1 MRLLLSLTNAVGA
14 GRMRQATRELVKAY
28 IHGLDSAAFDDVFEL
43 LAWNQGIGYFSSEIG
58 PSTLFQ
64 AYKTIK
70 QMEKK
75 GNTREEIY
83 EVLKEKFG
91 EKHPDVRVV

>member
-1 MRLLLSLTNAVGA
+1 MPDVT
-14 GRMRQATRELVKAY
+14 Y
-28 IHGLDSAAFDDVFEL
+28 IHGLDSAALDDVFEL
-43 LAWNQGIGYFSSEIG
+43 LAWNQDIGYFSSEIG

-75 GNTREEIY
+75 GNSRAEII
-83 EVLKEKFG
+83 EVLKEKFT
-91 EKHPDVRVV
+91 EKNPDIKLM

>member
-1 MRLLLSLTNAVGA
+1 M
-14 GRMRQATRELVKAY
+14 
-28 IHGLDSAAFDDVFEL
+28 
-43 LAWNQGIGYFSSEIG
+43 NQGIGYFSSEIG

-75 GNTREEIY
+75 GNSRAEIID
-83 EVLKEKFG
+83 VLKEKFT
-91 EKHPDVRVV
+91 EKNPDIKLM